1 MNMSS
6 RAVDAEVTPAG
17 RSLKRAATLAAML
30 AVVALASAR
39 PVASLPSPLLE
50 TSEAPLDPWLEGSVV
65 LASSLGFSRG
75 GGSKDGRLDD
85 LLANLLVLASP
96 S

>member
-1 MNMSS
+1 MSS

-17 RSLKRAATLAAML
+17 RSLKRAATLAAMF
-30 AVVALASAR
+30 AVVALASAW
-39 PVASLPSPLLE
+39 PEASFPSRVLE
-50 TSEAPLDPWLEGSVV
+50 ASEAPLDPWLEGSVV
-65 LASSLGFSRG
+65 LASSLGFCRG

-85 LLANLLVLASP
+85 LLANSTVLASP